1 MTTWLLLAV
10 AIVAEV
16 IATSALKSA
25 RGFTRLWPSL
35 IVVSC
40 FSLSLYLM
48 SLTLE
53 TIPVGVVYAIW
64 SGSGVALITL
74 VGRYVF
80 GQVLDRP
87 ALLGI
92 GMIVSGVIVMQ
103 LFSGV
108 VPR

>member
-1 MTTWLLLAV
+1 MEWLLLFV

-16 IATSALKSA
+16 IATSALKLA
-25 RGFTRLWPSL
+25 KGFTRLWPSV

-40 FSLSLYLM
+40 YSLALYLL

-74 VGRYVF
+74 VGRYYF

-92 GMIVSGVIVMQ
+92 GMIVSGV
-103 LFSGV
+103 V
-108 VPR
+108 VLQFLSTAVVR